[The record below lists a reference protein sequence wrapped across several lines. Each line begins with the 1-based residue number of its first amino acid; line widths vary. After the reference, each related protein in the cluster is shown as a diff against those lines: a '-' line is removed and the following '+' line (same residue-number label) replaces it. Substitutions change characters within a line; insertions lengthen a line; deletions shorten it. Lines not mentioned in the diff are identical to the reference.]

1 MNTYDEL
8 VKFKPKQIKHNN
20 IYYYVAFFRNKKNGL
35 YLIQLYKQR
44 GYLLRPRMIYYNP
57 SVQTAE
63 ETDIKQHYELVFTA
77 ELDMIINKLEKFNCT
92 ASHSPT
98 YIQDIIETFFK
109 MYLDENE
116 EKIKLNQEKI
126 LQLKNYEG
134 TVILNY
140 EKFL

>member
-1 MNTYDEL
+1 
-8 VKFKPKQIKHNN
+8 
-20 IYYYVAFFRNKKNGL
+20 
-35 YLIQLYKQR
+35 
-44 GYLLRPRMIYYNP
+44 MIYYNA

-63 ETDIKQHYELVFTA
+63 EADIKQHYELAFTA

-126 LQLKNYEG
+126 LQLKNYEDWDG
-134 TVILNY
+134 DIEL
-140 EKFL
+140 